1 MALDTAR
8 KEQVGGGMLLSFLI
22 YFFTSE
28 YCPYIQLLSFAVLRI
43 RPDPDLGRIRPCF
56 GQKILIKQ

>member
-8 KEQVGGGMLLSFLI
+8 KEQVGGGMLFS
-22 YFFTSE
+22 YFILFFITE
-28 YCPYIQLLSFAVLRI
+28 FCPGIQLLSLAVLRI